1 MLPIPTLDDERF
13 HEIAENAR
21 NMIPTLNP
29 DWTDFNEHDP
39 GITFLEL
46 FAFLKESQQ
55 YHLDQIGPAQ
65 RGKYLK
71 LLGLRRRRRTPAR
84 VQAAVTGPAAGT
96 LPAGTRLLAGE
107 IPFETERSLRF
118 GGGRLRGGFVQN
130 GEHRTEF
137 DAGADAESGKLQLA
151 VFGREAEA
159 GAAWY
164 LRFDGP
170 LPDPVHLWLWVRRD
184 WEVCRN
190 PVEDDAFTPL
200 ADIAWEYLGST
211 GWQPLKILA
220 DETRGLLFSGEV
232 TLAGGRD
239 CCAAQ
244 PGGSGDLPEGFYL
257 RARLAGGE
265 FDVPPVL
272 TGMSDALVGAVQRDT
287 LCACRVCE
295 GAGGIFRFGGVL
307 AAGGTC
313 EAYLPAEDGTWRR
326 AETVERETD
335 VSSGETTFSVAG
347 GDSRALIL
355 LWRED
360 FAANR
365 SLGRGT
371 GFPGQT
377 AELDR
382 TGQIYGDFQ
391 LLIAEPDRPDAWRLW
406 EKVEDFDT
414 SGPADC
420 HYVLD
425 EEAGVLR
432 FGDGIRGL
440 APEGEIL
447 IAGEADTL
455 GQDGNVKAGR
465 VESAELEHPAFWGL
479 EGGELAVRNPDNACG
494 GSNHESDEACFLRC
508 RRLLR
513 QTSRAVTDRD
523 YEELVRRTP
532 GLMISNCKAVPANRL
547 PRQDGSLRENWVAM
561 VVEPFSLRKTRV
573 LSGAYE
579 ANILRYLDA
588 RRMLGTKVTLLSP
601 EYIDI
606 AVYAEILSQPQY
618 VDARER
624 ICAAVEEY
632 FRSGWEFGA
641 PVLYSELY
649 GIIDTLQCVAGI
661 ETLTIDAQ
669 GKGITRSIGGDVV
682 LPYNGLAVLRSEDI
696 QVRPAE

>member
-13 HEIAENAR
+13 HEIVENAR
-21 NMIPTLNP
+21 NRIPTLDP

-71 LLGLRRRRRTPAR
+71 LLGLHRQRRTPAQ
-84 VQAAVTGPAAGT
+84 VQAAVTGPLAGT

-107 IPFETERSLRF
+107 IPFETQRPLRF
-118 GGGRLRGGFVQN
+118 GGGRLRGGFTEA
-130 GEHRTEF
+130 GGRRTEF
-137 DAGADAESGKLQLA
+137 EAGVDAETGKLQLE
-151 VFGREAEA
+151 VFGREARP

-170 LPDPVHLWLWVRRD
+170 LPDPVHLWLWVRQD
-184 WEVCRN
+184 WAVRRN
-190 PVEDDAFTPL
+190 PVEDEPFTPL
-200 ADIAWEYLGST
+200 ADIAWEYLGSA
-211 GWQPLKILA
+211 GWKPLEVLA
-220 DETRGLLFSGEV
+220 DETRGLLFSGGV
-232 TLAGGRD
+232 TLGGGGD
-239 CCAAQ
+239 CCRAQ
-244 PGGSGDLPEGFYL
+244 PEGDGDLPEGFYL
-257 RARLAGGE
+257 RARLAGGA

-272 TGMSDALVGAVQRDT
+272 TGLSDALVGAVQRDT
-287 LCACRVCE
+287 LCACRICG
-295 GAGGIFRFGGVL
+295 GAGGVFRLGGVL
-307 AAGGTC
+307 AAVGEY
-313 EAYLPAEDGTWRR
+313 EAYLPAEDDTWRR
-326 AETVERETD
+326 AETAERETD
-335 VSSGETTFSVAG
+335 RESGETVFTVAG
-347 GDSRALIL
+347 GADRAMIL

-360 FAANR
+360 FGTKR
-365 SLGRGT
+365 SLGCGT

-382 TGQIYGDFQ
+382 TGQICEDFQ
-391 LLIAEPDRPDAWRLW
+391 LLVAEPDRPGNWRLW
-406 EKVEDFDT
+406 EKAEDYDT

-420 HYVLD
+420 RYVLD
-425 EEAGVLR
+425 EEAGVIR
-432 FGDGIRGL
+432 FGDGLRGL

-455 GQDGNVKAGR
+455 GRDGNVKAGR
-465 VESAELEHPAFWGL
+465 VEAAELEEPGLWGL
-479 EGGELAVRNPDNACG
+479 EGGELSVRNPDNAAG
-494 GSNHESDEACFLRC
+494 GSSRESDEACFLRC

-513 QTSRAVTDRD
+513 QTDRAVTDRD

-547 PRQDGSLRENWVAM
+547 PRQDGSPRENWVAV
-561 VVEPFSLRKTRV
+561 VVEPFSLGQTRT
-573 LSGAYE
+573 LSSAYE
-579 ANILRYLDA
+579 ANILRCLDQ

-624 ICAAVEEY
+624 IRAAVAEY
-632 FRSGWEFGA
+632 FRPGWEFGA

-661 ETLTIDAQ
+661 DTLTIDAQ
-669 GKGITRSIGGDVV
+669 GKGISRSLGGDVV
-682 LPYNGLAVLRSEDI
+682 LPYNGLAVLRSADI